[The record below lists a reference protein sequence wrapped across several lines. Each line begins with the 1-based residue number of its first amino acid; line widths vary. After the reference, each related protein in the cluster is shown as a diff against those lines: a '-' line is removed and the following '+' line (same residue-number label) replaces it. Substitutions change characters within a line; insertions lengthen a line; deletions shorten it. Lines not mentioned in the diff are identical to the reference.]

1 MARNDGVDRTVVRHV
16 KLNQTQIRNA
26 ENHNERKKESYV
38 NQDVVPER
46 SPMNI
51 HFKRPTAGYQEMFSR
66 LVEDG
71 TISTRGLKA
80 DADTFGELIFDVN
93 SAYFHNHG
101 GYEFARRFY
110 EEAYR
115 AAVEIVGGE
124 QYIFSAVM
132 HADERNRA
140 MSEALGQDVYHY
152 HLHVVY
158 VPVVEKQIFWSKR
171 CKDPSLVGTVK
182 DTIMQVSMSKKWASR
197 TAVDPQTG
205 EPLRTAAGKLVL
217 KKSYSQLQD
226 DFHKYMLRAGYTDL
240 ERGERGSSE
249 EHLTVTQFKVAQEET
264 RLAMFQKSADHAMAE
279 AKRISKEREKAEQE
293 LQEVEQKVQEAAAKI
308 QELAPKLK
316 NIEQLA
322 ADYSKDPEV
331 LLPETALL
339 ESAKSYRENKAKPL
353 LARIVKVLRGIYRAY
368 LDLLEKHKRLERSY
382 KSECQANKSLTE
394 RIDTLTAERT
404 EMAEKVDGYDTLCTE
419 LGREYVEEHIRR
431 AKDKKA
437 AHRTKPAR
445 KSYMDNIAI

>member
-1 MARNDGVDRTVVRHV
+1 MARNDGVDRNVVRHV

-38 NQDVVPER
+38 NQDVLPER

-66 LVEDG
+66 MVEDG

-101 GYEFARRFY
+101 GYEFARRFF

-124 QYIFSAVM
+124 QYILSAVM

-158 VPVVEKQIFWSKR
+158 VPVVEKQILWSKR
-171 CKDPSLVGTVK
+171 CKDPSLAGTVK
-182 DTIMQVSMSKKWASR
+182 DTVMQVSMSKKWASVP
-197 TAVDPQTG
+197 AIDPRTG
-205 EPLRTAAGKLVL
+205 EPMRTAAGKPVL

-226 DFHKYMLRAGYTDL
+226 DFHQHMLRSGYTDL

-264 RLAMFQKSADHAMAE
+264 RLAMFRQSADQALAE
-279 AKRISKEREKAEQE
+279 AEQASKEREKAEQE
-293 LQEVEQKVQEAAAKI
+293 LQDAEQKAQRAEARVH
-308 QELAPKLK
+308 ELAPRLK
-316 NIEQLA
+316 NIEKLA
-322 ADYSKDPEV
+322 AEFSADPEK
-331 LLPETALL
+331 LLPEPGAL
-339 ESAKSYRENKAKPL
+339 ESAKSYREKKAKPL
-353 LARIVKVLRGIYRAY
+353 LARIVKVLRGIYRTY
-368 LDLLEKHKRLERSY
+368 LDLLAKHKRLEKNY
-382 KSECQANKSLTE
+382 ESECQANVSLIERIETLTTE
-394 RIDTLTAERT
+394 RAEL
-404 EMAEKVDGYDTLCTE
+404 ADKAAGYDDLCTE
-419 LGREYVEEHIRR
+419 LGNEYVEEHIRR
-431 AKDKKA
+431 AKGRRT
-437 AHRTKPAR
+437 AHRAQPAR
-445 KSYMDNIAI
+445 KPYRDSIAI

>member
-51 HFKRPTAGYQEMFSR
+51 HFKRPTASYQEMFSR

-101 GYEFARRFY
+101 GYEFARRFF

-115 AAVEIVGGE
+115 VAVEIVGGE
-124 QYIFSAVM
+124 QYILSAVM

-182 DTIMQVSMSKKWASR
+182 DTVMQVSMSKKWASR
-197 TAVDPQTG
+197 PAVRPDTG
-205 EPLRTAAGKLVL
+205 EPLLTSAGKPVL
-217 KKSYSQLQD
+217 KKSYSLLQD
-226 DFHKYMLRAGYTDL
+226 QFYRHMREAGYTDL
-240 ERGERGSSE
+240 ERGERGSTE

-264 RLAMFQKSADHAMAE
+264 RLEVFRQAADQALADAE
-279 AKRISKEREKAEQE
+279 RISKEREKAEQE
-293 LQEVEQKVQEAAAKI
+293 LQESEQKAQQAAARV

-316 NIEQLA
+316 NIEKLA
-322 ADYSKDPEV
+322 ADFSTDPEK
-331 LLPETALL
+331 LLPEAGTL
-339 ESAKSYRENKAKPL
+339 ESAKSYREKKAKPL
-353 LARIVKVLRGIYRAY
+353 LQKIVKVLRGIYRAY
-368 LDLLEKHKRLERSY
+368 LELTDRHNRLKNRYEQLAQQHRSLQRENDALLADKAELSEKA
-382 KSECQANKSLTE
+382 AN
-394 RIDTLTAERT
+394 
-404 EMAEKVDGYDTLCTE
+404 YDTLCRG
-419 LGREYVEEHIRR
+419 LGSERVAAQVRQIREREAIPRIHPVREQ
-431 AKDKKA
+431 D
-437 AHRTKPAR
+437 
-445 KSYMDNIAI
+445 IAI